1 MFILQT
7 QTLMALGHSYTQWTH
22 ALFVEAV
29 LANCAK
35 SKNLRNIQMCS
46 YFFLLILVN
55 QLELINSLIKPPIK
69 THPMT
74 CFKFLRKRS
83 EWYSL
88 YSSKCCSLFTNRHNN
103 SYDLLKTALKN
114 HKNGHISV
122 KNYFFQKISKTLFR
136 S

>member
-1 MFILQT
+1 MFTLHTQISLGVETTTHIEHTHCLLTVSRFTVPIL
-7 QTLMALGHSYTQWTH
+7 GI
-22 ALFVEAV
+22 
-29 LANCAK
+29 
-35 SKNLRNIQMCS
+35 LRNFQLCS